1 MKTKLNDLGASLAM
15 HMDSTCICEYPS
27 EIKFYFNDSICLPDN
42 PQAIVVWGR
51 VFGTD
56 TCKSA
61 DIINCLQAQV
71 EAESQHSVEG
81 VHLKAMK
88 YCSVDLDEET
98 MPFCEEPTDPPTD
111 SPTDGE
117 PFPIYIVIGVAA
129 LLLALVIVVLA
140 CIVTMRVARKK
151 QHKQLK

>member
-1 MKTKLNDLGASLAM
+1 MKTKLNDLGTSLAM
-15 HMDSTCICEYPS
+15 NMDSTCICEHPS
-27 EIKFYFNDSICLPDN
+27 EIKFYFNEPICLPAQ

-88 YCSVDLDEET
+88 YCSVDLDEGT
-98 MPFCEEPTDPPTD
+98 MPSCEEPTDPPTD
-111 SPTDGE
+111 PPADDD
-117 PFPIYIVIGVAA
+117 PFPVYIMIGVAV
-129 LLLALVIVVLA
+129 LLLALVIVALA
-140 CIVTMRVARKK
+140 CIVTVRVIRKK
-151 QHKQLK
+151 THKQLK